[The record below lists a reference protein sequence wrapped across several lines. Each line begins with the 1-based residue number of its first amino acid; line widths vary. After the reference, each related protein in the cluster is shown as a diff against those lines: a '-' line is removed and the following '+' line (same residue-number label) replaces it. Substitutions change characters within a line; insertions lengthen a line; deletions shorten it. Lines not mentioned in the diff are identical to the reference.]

1 MRRRLAIAAALLAAL
16 TLGVVWLA
24 RSQAA
29 FAFLTER
36 VARLSGGR
44 VAIEG
49 AGGSLLGP
57 LHAERVIVKSGGTR
71 SVAERVSLT
80 PRWRA
85 LALGE
90 LAFDALTIETL
101 QIEPGPPQDEPPR
114 VPASLAP
121 PLTISVER
129 IEIAKLRIG
138 ERTQL
143 AEIRARARLGRDAH
157 DVAITRLVSPWGGL
171 AGSVRIETVQP
182 FALSG
187 EIAIARNAPPRA
199 RAKLTA
205 SGSLTRALV
214 ALTGSLGEA
223 PLTGR
228 LEFAAFERP
237 WLGALALRGEHVDT
251 AAFVANPGAPHSDL
265 AVRVDARGAPDA
277 LLAGR
282 LRATNAAAGPL
293 SRRALPL
300 ASLAAELRFAA
311 GALEFSDVDARIGAD
326 GAARGRA
333 RLQGGALALELALQ
347 RLDLLA
353 LHERLRATRLAGEL
367 EASISAQR
375 IAGSLALRE
384 AGRELRGRF
393 LREGRALRAEDV
405 RIAVGGGEIE
415 GAGEWDGA
423 AAFSARVRFAAFD
436 PAALGDFPSA
446 SLSGSL
452 DANGELGE
460 IWRARLVYDLSGS
473 RYRGHALS
481 GRGALTLAEN
491 RITQADAQLRLA
503 ANRLHARGAFGAP
516 GDALSL
522 RVDAPDLSALGE
534 SFRGRLALELTLRG
548 TRARPGGALVAS
560 ARELRVQGGVAF
572 GELAARA
579 SLGTDRERAL
589 SAEASAQRFALAG
602 ARFDDASLSAT
613 GTLAAHALAFGANG
627 AELGSVRAELA
638 GGWDGAWSGRAT
650 RVESSGRVALAL
662 QEPAPLRIAPPG
674 SVRFGPARFA
684 ALGGEIALGAFEL
697 ENRRIE
703 SSGVASE
710 ISARELLL
718 ALGRDASNAGDL
730 RVRGVWVIPRDPAQ
744 LGQLRLELA
753 GGDAQLG
760 GAALGLRE
768 LQVDAALGE
777 RLARVNARLEGER
790 LGRAELRA
798 ELAAAPNHAL
808 LARSSALDANLA
820 ADLASLRALGGLL
833 GISAR
838 VEGRA
843 QLALHATGSVGAPR
857 YAGTI
862 AGEGLRFDW
871 PSAGVAL
878 RDGELRA
885 RLAPDELFVEN
896 LSFAAAKGEI
906 RAHGSAP
913 LDGSPA
919 TLTWEADRLR
929 VLDRPDRNL
938 EVTGKGTASLG
949 MRRLALRGELRANR
963 GYLEVPRVQQAKLGD
978 DVVVL
983 GSARPE
989 QNGDAAR
996 LELDLALDAGKDLR
1010 IVGAGL
1016 DTYLRGELRVQTQ
1029 PDGKLVAFGE
1039 IDARRGTYRAFGQ
1052 KLEIE
1057 RGSLI
1062 FDGPVDDPALDV
1074 LALRKNLPVEAGV
1087 ELTGTLKTPLAR
1099 LVSNPPVPDSEKL
1112 SWLVLG
1118 HGVSDASAADT
1129 ALLQAAAASLF
1140 GGDGAVPIGQR
1151 IARGVGLDEISL
1163 RSTGDQATSEAAGRA
1178 VALGKRLTDKLYL
1191 EYEYGFEAASH
1202 LVRLHYLLT
1211 RALSVRA
1218 ETSGATSN
1226 VGLNFRK
1233 SWD

>member
-1 MRRRLAIAAALLAAL
+1 MRRRLALGAGALAAL
-16 TLGVVWLA
+16 ALGVVWLA
-24 RSQAA
+24 QSEAA
-29 FAFLTER
+29 LAFLTRR
-36 VARLSGGR
+36 VDLLSRGR

-49 AGGSLLGP
+49 ASGSLLGP
-57 LHAERVIVKSGGTR
+57 LYAERVIVKSGETR
-71 SVAERVSLT
+71 SVAEKVSLT

-85 LALGE
+85 LALGG

-101 QIEPGPPQDEPPR
+101 RIEPGPPQDEPPT

-121 PLTISVER
+121 PLTVTIER
-129 IEIAKLRIG
+129 IEIARLLIG

-143 AEIRARARLGRDAH
+143 AGIRARVVLGRAAH
-157 DVAITRLVSPWGGL
+157 AAQIARLVSPWGELSG
-171 AGSVRIETVQP
+171 AARVETGRP

-187 EIAIARNAPPRA
+187 ELAIARDAPPRT
-199 RAKLTA
+199 RAKLA
-205 SGSLTRALV
+205 VSGSLTRALV

-223 PLTGR
+223 PLTGK

-237 WLGALALRGEHVDT
+237 WLGALELRGEHVDS
-251 AAFVANPGAPHSDL
+251 AAFAANPSAPHSDL
-265 AVRVDARGAPDA
+265 EVLIRARGAAGA
-277 LLAGR
+277 LLTGT

-293 SRRALPL
+293 SQQQLPL
-300 ASLAAELRFAA
+300 ASLASELRFAE
-311 GALEFSDVDARIGAD
+311 GVLEFPGVDARIGAA
-326 GAARGRA
+326 GEARGSA
-333 RLQGGALALELALQ
+333 RLQAGALQLELALE

-353 LHERLRATRLAGEL
+353 LHERLRATRVAGEL
-367 EASISAQR
+367 QASIAAQR
-375 IAGSLALRE
+375 ISGSLALRE

-393 LREGRALRAEDV
+393 TREGRALRAEDV

-415 GAGEWDGA
+415 GSGEWDGE
-423 AAFSARVRFAAFD
+423 AAFSARARFAAFD

-452 DANGELGE
+452 DASGELGE
-460 IWRARLVYDLSGS
+460 SSRARLRYDLSGS
-473 RYRGHALS
+473 RYRGRPLT

-491 RITQADAQLRLA
+491 RITQADAQLQLGS
-503 ANRLHARGAFGAP
+503 NRLQARGAFGARD
-516 GDALSL
+516 DALAL
-522 RVDAPDLSALGE
+522 TLDAPDVGALGE
-534 SFRGRLALELTLRG
+534 DFRGALALDVTLRG
-548 TRARPGGALVAS
+548 TRARPGGALAAT
-560 ARELRVQGGVAF
+560 ARELRVPGGVAF
-572 GELAARA
+572 GALDAKA
-579 SLGTDRERAL
+579 SLAPDGAL

-602 ARFDDASLSAT
+602 ALFDDAALAAS
-613 GTLAAHALAFGANG
+613 GTLAAHTLSLTANG
-627 AELGSVRAELA
+627 ADLGAFRAELA
-638 GGWDGAWSGRAT
+638 GGWDGMWSGRA
-650 RVESSGRVALAL
+650 VALESSGRLALAL
-662 QEPAPLRIAPPG
+662 QEPAPLRYAPPARIG
-674 SVRFGPARFA
+674 FGPARFS

-697 ENRRIE
+697 EDRRIE

-710 ISARELLL
+710 LSARELLV

-730 RVRGVWVIPRDPAQ
+730 RVRGLWVIPRDPAQ
-744 LGQLRLELA
+744 LGQLRVELA
-753 GGDAQLG
+753 DGDAQLG
-760 GAALGLRE
+760 GAALGLRTLE
-768 LQVDAALGE
+768 VDAALGE
-777 RLARVNARLEGER
+777 RVARVTARLEGER
-790 LGRAELRA
+790 LGHAELSA
-798 ELAAAPNHAL
+798 ELAAAPGRAL
-808 LARSSALDANLA
+808 LARTSALDAKLD
-820 ADLASLRALGGLL
+820 ADLASLRAFGGLL

-843 QLALHATGSVGAPR
+843 RLALRATGSVGAPR

-862 AGEGLRFDW
+862 AGDALRFDW

-896 LSFAAAKGEI
+896 LSFAASKGVI
-906 RAHGSAP
+906 HAHGSAP

-919 TLTWEADRLR
+919 TLTWEADHLR

-938 EVTGKGTASLG
+938 EVTGKGTANLG
-949 MRRLALRGELRANR
+949 ARRLALRGELRANR
-963 GYLEVPRVQQAKLGD
+963 GYLELPRTQQAKLGD

-983 GSARPE
+983 GGGERQE
-989 QNGDAAR
+989 KNGDGAR
-996 LELDLALDAGKDLR
+996 LELDLALDAGRNLR
-1010 IVGAGL
+1010 VVGAGL
-1016 DTYLRGELRVQTQ
+1016 DTYLRGKLRVQSL

-1099 LVSNPPVPDSEKL
+1099 LTSNPPVPDSEKL

-1163 RSTGDQATSEAAGRA
+1163 RSTGDLATAEAAGRA

>member
-1 MRRRLAIAAALLAAL
+1 
-16 TLGVVWLA
+16 
-24 RSQAA
+24 
-29 FAFLTER
+29 
-36 VARLSGGR
+36 
-44 VAIEG
+44 
-49 AGGSLLGP
+49 
-57 LHAERVIVKSGGTR
+57 
-71 SVAERVSLT
+71 
-80 PRWRA
+80 
-85 LALGE
+85 
-90 LAFDALTIETL
+90 
-101 QIEPGPPQDEPPR
+101 
-114 VPASLAP
+114 
-121 PLTISVER
+121 
-129 IEIAKLRIG
+129 
-138 ERTQL
+138 
-143 AEIRARARLGRDAH
+143 
-157 DVAITRLVSPWGGL
+157 
-171 AGSVRIETVQP
+171 
-182 FALSG
+182 
-187 EIAIARNAPPRA
+187 
-199 RAKLTA
+199 
-205 SGSLTRALV
+205 
-214 ALTGSLGEA
+214 

-237 WLGALALRGEHVDT
+237 WLGALELHGEHVDT
-251 AAFVANPGAPHSDL
+251 AAFAANPNAPHSDL
-265 AVRVDARGAPDA
+265 EVLLTARGAADA
-277 LLAGR
+277 LLAGT

-300 ASLAAELRFAA
+300 ASLASELRFA
-311 GALEFSDVDARIGAD
+311 GGVLEFPGVAARIGAA
-326 GAARGRA
+326 GEARGSA
-333 RLQGGALALELALQ
+333 RLQGGALQLELALE

-353 LHERLRATRLAGEL
+353 LHERLRATRLAGEVQ
-367 EASISAQR
+367 ASIAAQR
-375 IAGSLALRE
+375 ISGSLALRE

-393 LREGRALRAEDV
+393 AREGRALRAEDV
-405 RIAVGGGEIE
+405 RIAIGGGEIE
-415 GAGEWDGA
+415 GEGEWDGG
-423 AAFSARVRFAAFD
+423 AAFSARARCAAFD

-452 DANGELGE
+452 DASGELGE
-460 IWRARLVYDLSGS
+460 SWRARLEYDLSGS
-473 RYRGHALS
+473 RYRGQPLT

-491 RITQADAQLRLA
+491 RITRADAQLRLG
-503 ANRLHARGAFGAP
+503 ANRLHARGALGAA
-516 GDALSL
+516 GDTLALTL
-522 RVDAPDLSALGE
+522 DAPDLSALGE
-534 SFRGRLALELTLRG
+534 EFRGALALDVTLRG
-548 TRARPGGALVAS
+548 TRARPGGEVVAS
-560 ARELRVQGGVAF
+560 ARELRLGGVAF
-572 GELAARA
+572 GALDAKA
-579 SLGTDRERAL
+579 SLGTDAERAL
-589 SAEASAQRFALAG
+589 AVDASAQRFALGG
-602 ARFDDASLSAT
+602 ALFDDAALAAN
-613 GTLAAHALAFGANG
+613 GTLAAHTLALSANG
-627 AELGSVRAELA
+627 AELGSLRAELA
-638 GGWDGAWSGRAT
+638 GGWDGAWAGRAVALET
-650 RVESSGRVALAL
+650 SGRVALAL
-662 QEPAPLRIAPPG
+662 QEPAPLRYAPPARL
-674 SVRFGPARFA
+674 SFGPARFS

-697 ENRRIE
+697 ADRRIE
-703 SSGVASE
+703 TSGVASE
-710 ISARELLL
+710 LSAHDLLV

-744 LGQLRLELA
+744 LGQLRVELA

-760 GAALGLRE
+760 GAALGLRT

-777 RLARVNARLEGER
+777 RLARVNALLEGER
-790 LGRAELRA
+790 LGRAELNA
-798 ELAAAPNHAL
+798 ELTAAPGRAL
-808 LARSSALDANLA
+808 LARTAALDAKLD

-843 QLALHATGSVGAPR
+843 RLALRATGSVGAPR
-857 YAGTI
+857 YEGTI
-862 AGEGLRFDW
+862 AGDALRFDW
-871 PSAGVAL
+871 PTAGIAL

-896 LSFAAAKGEI
+896 LSFAASKGTI

-919 TLTWEADRLR
+919 TLTWEADHLR

-938 EVTGKGTASLG
+938 EVTGKGSASLG
-949 MRRLALRGELRANR
+949 ARHLALRGELRANR
-963 GYLEVPRVQQAKLGD
+963 GYLEVPRTQQEKLGD

-983 GSARPE
+983 GSERREA
-989 QNGDAAR
+989 NGDAPR
-996 LELDLALDAGKDLR
+996 LELDLALDAGRNLR

-1016 DTYLRGELRVQTQ
+1016 DTYLRGQLRVQTL

-1074 LALRKNLPVEAGV
+1074 LALRKHLPVEAGV

-1099 LVSNPPVPDSEKL
+1099 LTSNPPVSDSEKL

-1129 ALLQAAAASLF
+1129 ALLQGAAASLF

-1163 RSTGDQATSEAAGRA
+1163 RSTGDLATTEAAGRA
-1178 VALGKRLTDKLYL
+1178 VALGKRLSDKLYL

-1218 ETSGATSN
+1218 ETSGTTSN